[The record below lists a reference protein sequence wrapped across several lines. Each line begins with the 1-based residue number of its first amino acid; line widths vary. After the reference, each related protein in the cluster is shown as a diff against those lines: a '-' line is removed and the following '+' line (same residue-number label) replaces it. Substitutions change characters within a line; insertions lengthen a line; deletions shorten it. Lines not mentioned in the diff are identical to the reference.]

1 METSTLDGEKN
12 LKPRESIKKENF
24 CRATVTVED
33 NNIEAEVDIYMKIS
47 IKHPSYI
54 LYEFDGHITYYD
66 EKDQLQSTLVGID
79 SKNLLLKGAKVKNTK
94 WVVGIVMYTGTETK
108 IQMNATTAKSKMSQ
122 MEQKLHRMIMAIFV
136 FQLALSIFSSFGR
149 PVLLLITNI
158 NFKIASFLGFVG
170 QTSAE
175 IQSYQSAANN
185 VIEGFRYFLLLST
198 LIPISLVVNLEV
210 VRVLQVTFQKIN
222 YSLKSIDA
230 EKGFIPNSS
239 SVNEE
244 LGEIQYILSDKTG
257 TLTQNKM
264 VLRGIFIGD
273 CYFGGEFN
281 DDGPKRVFEPFIV
294 QERQRRRVL
303 DDLEDAFDRRLVH
316 TVVLGDEAL
325 LPEPICLNF
334 YPVRV
339 NIPDQ
344 LNIISSNTLTL
355 VRLNQ
360 RTLTHIIKTHNLD
373 MSSDDDLH
381 KNIAKSRS
389 RRNLLERSE
398 DEPRSI
404 VLNESEAKLKVLN
417 EQEIKEG
424 LVPMSDLEE
433 KEESIKLKSGS
444 QSILQLPT
452 PKTPREQ
459 HFESEDSHMM
469 DSPMMS
475 KMNTPAKIEVKRNS
489 SIFNMYKNRIPD
501 TIIVESPEEDEG
513 MILRSY
519 QDIIVEFLMCASV
532 CHDCVVERNVSQK
545 LTYHGPSPDEIA
557 ICKGANLIGCK
568 FISKDSQGRCDLD
581 IFGEERHPTVKIVR
595 RVNCRHLSS
604 TLTERGTLL

>member
-316 TVVLGDEAL
+316 TVVLGDEA
-325 LPEPICLNF
+325 
-334 YPVRV
+334 
-339 NIPDQ
+339 
-344 LNIISSNTLTL
+344 
-355 VRLNQ
+355 
-360 RTLTHIIKTHNLD
+360 
-373 MSSDDDLH
+373 
-381 KNIAKSRS
+381 
-389 RRNLLERSE
+389 
-398 DEPRSI
+398 
-404 VLNESEAKLKVLN
+404 
-417 EQEIKEG
+417 
-424 LVPMSDLEE
+424 
-433 KEESIKLKSGS
+433 
-444 QSILQLPT
+444 
-452 PKTPREQ
+452 
-459 HFESEDSHMM
+459 
-469 DSPMMS
+469 
-475 KMNTPAKIEVKRNS
+475 
-489 SIFNMYKNRIPD
+489 
-501 TIIVESPEEDEG
+501 
-513 MILRSY
+513 
-519 QDIIVEFLMCASV
+519 
-532 CHDCVVERNVSQK
+532 
-545 LTYHGPSPDEIA
+545 
-557 ICKGANLIGCK
+557 
-568 FISKDSQGRCDLD
+568 
-581 IFGEERHPTVKIVR
+581 
-595 RVNCRHLSS
+595 
-604 TLTERGTLL
+604 